1 MLVNT
6 PTAGCL
12 TVHGRLDLLGHGLQ
26 IRRHRF
32 RPIGQFL
39 SGRDEQAS
47 ERGFRPRSP
56 ARGRRSAVPAF
67 LTRDLDG
74 KVALIIGGSRNQG
87 AAIAENIASRGAV
100 TVISYASSDESAQ
113 QTLEKL
119 DKYGCT
125 AEAVRSDAVLSA
137 DVNALFEDV
146 VTRHGALDI
155 VVHVPGAV
163 MKKPLA
169 DVTDAD
175 FDHLI
180 NLNTRSAFNT
190 LRAAARHLADNG
202 RYVVLSTTLAA
213 VMTGPYGVYSG
224 SKAAVECMILAAAK
238 ELGTRGITVNAV
250 APGPVD
256 DSFYRAAETPES
268 IEAATH
274 HSPRNRLGR
283 PGDIAPVVGWLVSDE
298 AGWVSGQTIRANGAM
313 F

>member
-1 MLVNT
+1 
-6 PTAGCL
+6 
-12 TVHGRLDLLGHGLQ
+12 
-26 IRRHRF
+26 
-32 RPIGQFL
+32 
-39 SGRDEQAS
+39 
-47 ERGFRPRSP
+47 
-56 ARGRRSAVPAF
+56 VPAF
-67 LTRDLDG
+67 VTRDLDG

-113 QTLEKL
+113 ETLEKL
-119 DKYGCT
+119 NKYRGT

-137 DVNALFEDV
+137 DVDALFEGV
-146 VTRHGALDI
+146 VSRHGALDI

-190 LRAAARHLADNG
+190 LRAAARHLADSG
-202 RYVVLSTTLAA
+202 RYVVLSTTLTS

-224 SKAAVECMILAAAK
+224 SKAAVERMVVAAAK

-268 IEAATH
+268 IEAASH
-274 HSPRNRLGR
+274 HSPRNRLGH
-283 PGDIAPVVGWLVSDE
+283 PEDIAPVVGWLVSDG
-298 AGWVSGQTIRANGAM
+298 AGWVSGQTVRANGAM

>member
-1 MLVNT
+1 V
-6 PTAGCL
+6 
-12 TVHGRLDLLGHGLQ
+12 
-26 IRRHRF
+26 
-32 RPIGQFL
+32 
-39 SGRDEQAS
+39 
-47 ERGFRPRSP
+47 
-56 ARGRRSAVPAF
+56 SAFV
-67 LTRDLDG
+67 TRDLDG
-74 KVALIIGGSRNQG
+74 KVALIVGGSRNQG

-119 DKYGCT
+119 DKYGGT

-137 DVNALFEDV
+137 DVDALFEGV
-146 VTRHGALDI
+146 VSRHGALDI

-190 LRAAARHLADNG
+190 LRAAARHLADSG
-202 RYVVLSTTLAA
+202 RYVVLSTTLTS

-224 SKAAVECMILAAAK
+224 SKAAVERMVLAAAK
-238 ELGTRGITVNAV
+238 ELGARGITVNAV

-268 IEAATH
+268 IEAASR
-274 HSPRNRLGR
+274 HSPRNRLGHSE
-283 PGDIAPVVGWLVSDE
+283 DIAPVVGWLVSDG
-298 AGWVSGQTIRANGAM
+298 AGWVSGQTVRANGAM